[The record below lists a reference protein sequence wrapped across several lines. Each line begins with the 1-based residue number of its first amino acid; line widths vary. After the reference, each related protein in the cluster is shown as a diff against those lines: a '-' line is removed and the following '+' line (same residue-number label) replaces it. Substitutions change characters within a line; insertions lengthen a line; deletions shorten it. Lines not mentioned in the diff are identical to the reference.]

1 MHCHLRAMTN
11 LTIETQN
18 TSDAFVTW
26 NRPLFLSGRV
36 LSLVLTNNFIV
47 FCFQLG
53 NSNSDIDTPTPPS
66 SFHRRGSSRGSMRKV
81 LPPGR
86 NFNINLDSVICIE
99 KIYILLSSGRH
110 SGNCPTFKDSFN
122 FGTRDRKGLNRSCTF
137 FFVYNDWSN
146 C

>member
-11 LTIETQN
+11 LTSETQN

-36 LSLVLTNNFIV
+36 LFLVLTNNFIV

-99 KIYILLSSGRH
+99 KKYIYSCRRAGIVAIVQLLKIVSISEQGTGRA
-110 SGNCPTFKDSFN
+110 
-122 FGTRDRKGLNRSCTF
+122 
-137 FFVYNDWSN
+137 
-146 C
+146 

>member
-36 LSLVLTNNFIV
+36 LFLVLTNNFII

-81 LPPGR
+81 LPPGTK
-86 NFNINLDSVICIE
+86 NLII
-99 KIYILLSSGRH
+99 
-110 SGNCPTFKDSFN
+110 
-122 FGTRDRKGLNRSCTF
+122 
-137 FFVYNDWSN
+137 
-146 C
+146 